1 MLSKIT
7 CKHTLVILLFILPA
21 ATAKGQEID
30 RLLSTPLP
38 AAWNIKHPQELRQFY
53 AAHSG
58 QPAWTGDGNF
68 NNRRSLLFLLAHAA
82 DYGIDSN
89 RFRPAWIRNAMDS
102 ASTAF
107 SESRTDMD
115 IRMTDI
121 AIDFFQ
127 SITFG
132 VRPTLSYDGLQ
143 YHPSCEPISQLLSAH
158 AQIGR
163 VQELAAA
170 LQPPIPEVGALLQ
183 QLQLLQKRW
192 SNADIPVTSTKV
204 TLANAPL
211 VKKLYRLGIADS
223 TLINVDSLVHAVKAA
238 QRFFGLL
245 DDGVLRSTTLAALNV
260 SLEMRV
266 AQLQLST
273 GYYRWLY
280 CLARQ
285 EPVVVVN
292 LPAAWLKVYGEG
304 DSLPA
309 MRLVVGKPKTP
320 TPTLSS
326 RITEVVLYP
335 YWNVPY
341 SIATKELLP
350 AIRRNPGYIN
360 AGNYQVLNSN
370 GNIVN
375 PYSVDWNS
383 LSAGNFPYTIRQS
396 TGCDNA
402 LGVIKLNFY
411 NPFSVYLHDTPS
423 KSLFQLNKRFFSH
436 GCMRLGEPEKLA
448 RFLLA
453 DNAIAVDTL
462 VGVCLL
468 DKKPTPVPVKKPVA
482 VVVWYNPAGLN
493 EQGKLVMYDDIYKK
507 FPSELEAL
515 RK

>member
-1 MLSKIT
+1 MLFKTNYKSA
-7 CKHTLVILLFILPA
+7 LILFLFILPV
-21 ATAKGQEID
+21 ATLQGQEIQQ
-30 RLLSTPLP
+30 LLADPLP
-38 AAWNIKHPQELRQFY
+38 AAWKVKSPQQLRQFY
-53 AAHSG
+53 AARNDE
-58 QPAWTGDGNF
+58 PAWTGNGNL
-68 NNRRSLLFLLAHAA
+68 NNRESLLFLLAHAA

-132 VRPTLSYDGLQ
+132 VRPMLAYNGLQ
-143 YHPSCEPISQLLSAH
+143 YQPSCEPIPQLLA
-158 AQIGR
+158 ARTQVGR
-163 VQELAAA
+163 VKELAAD
-170 LQPPIPEVGALLQ
+170 LQPPLPEVAALLQ

-192 SNADIPVTSTKV
+192 SNSDVRITSTKL
-204 TLANAPL
+204 TLANTAL

-223 TLINVDSLVHAVKAA
+223 VITNTDSLVQGVKAA
-238 QRFFGLL
+238 QRLFGLL
-245 DDGVLRSTTLAALNV
+245 DDGALRPTTLAALNV
-260 SLEMRV
+260 SLEMRM
-266 AQLQLST
+266 AQLQLSI

-375 PYSVDWNS
+375 PYSVDWNA

>member
-7 CKHTLVILLFILPA
+7 CKYALVIFLFIFPA
-21 ATAKGQEID
+21 VTAQGQEIN
-30 RLLSTPLP
+30 RLLSAPLP
-38 AAWNIKHPQELRQFY
+38 TTWNVKHPQELRQFY
-53 AAHSG
+53 AAHND
-58 QPAWTGDGNF
+58 QPAWTGDGNL
-68 NNRRSLLFLLAHAA
+68 NNRESLLFLLAHAA

-89 RFRPAWIRNAMDS
+89 HFRPAWIRNAMDS

-127 SITFG
+127 AITFG
-132 VRPTLSYDGLQ
+132 VRPMLAYNGLQ
-143 YHPSCEPISQLLSAH
+143 YQPSCEPIPQLLA
-158 AQIGR
+158 ARTQVGR

-170 LQPPIPEVGALLQ
+170 LQPPLPEVAVLLQ
-183 QLQLLQKRW
+183 RLQLLQKRW
-192 SNADIPVTSTKV
+192 SNADIRVTSIKV
-204 TLANAPL
+204 TLTNTAL

-223 TLINVDSLVHAVKAA
+223 TLANADSLVKAVKAA
-238 QRFFGLL
+238 QQLFGLL
-245 DDGVLRSTTLAALNV
+245 DDGVLRPTTLAALNV

-266 AQLQLST
+266 AQLQLSI

-375 PYSVDWNS
+375 PYSVDWNA

-448 RFLLA
+448 RFVLG

-468 DKKPTPVPVKKPVA
+468 DKKPTPVPLKKPVA

-493 EQGKLVMYDDIYKK
+493 EQGKLVLYDDIYKK
-507 FPSELEAL
+507 IPAELEAL